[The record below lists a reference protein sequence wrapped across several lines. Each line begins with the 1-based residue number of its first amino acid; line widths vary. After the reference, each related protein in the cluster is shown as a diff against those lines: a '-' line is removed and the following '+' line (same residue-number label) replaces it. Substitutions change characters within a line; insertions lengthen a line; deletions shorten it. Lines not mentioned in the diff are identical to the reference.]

1 MNLKVG
7 DIVYV
12 KSIPAWT
19 RFSIPIKLKIVSIKK
34 ETGGNADYYY
44 PISAI
49 ALEDRILN
57 GIDDIEKG
65 MQFGIYYEDI
75 SKNLSN
81 GFKLI

>member
-19 RFSIPIKLKIVSIKK
+19 RFYIPIKLKIVSIKK
-34 ETGGNADYYY
+34 GFSYY

-57 GIDDIEKG
+57 GIDDIKKG